1 MGFMKF
7 QSKNQMKLNFVQV
20 GGKKRFIHFFESLF
34 VKRFKTSYLN
44 SGQGE
49 NTTKKWQKRNKSKK
63 LMTIFFLFKKNKERI
78 GQKSRTWT
86 GEKLFT
92 KNNIIF
98 FEYFFFLFLVLSDIS
113 SQLFVFYY
121 YFIWLGIFEIRER
134 FKLQKRKKFL
144 DQKIYHSMI

>member
-49 NTTKKWQKRNKSKK
+49 KHNKKMVKKKETNQKN
-63 LMTIFFLFKKNKERI
+63 
-78 GQKSRTWT
+78 
-86 GEKLFT
+86 
-92 KNNIIF
+92 
-98 FEYFFFLFLVLSDIS
+98 
-113 SQLFVFYY
+113 
-121 YFIWLGIFEIRER
+121 
-134 FKLQKRKKFL
+134 
-144 DQKIYHSMI
+144 